1 MAKRK
6 TPKAEKVIDLTPK
19 AEKID
24 EQELAKL
31 QATIKTIDSLTVDV
45 GRMEVQKYGLMKA
58 MGNVQQDIETM
69 RQEFNDKYGTDNIN
83 IQDGTIGYPPENPNP
98 EGNQTPNPE
107 ENPTQITQENGET
120 NKED

>member
-31 QATIKTIDSLTVDV
+31 QATIKTIDQLTAEV
-45 GRMEVQKYGLMKA
+45 GRIEVQKYGLMKA
-58 MGNVQQDIETM
+58 MGKVQQDVETM
-69 RQEFNDKYGTDNIN
+69 RQEFHNKYGTDNIN
-83 IQDGTIGYPPENPNP
+83 IQDGTIGYPE
-98 EGNQTPNPE
+98 
-107 ENPTQITQENGET
+107 ENGEAD
-120 NKED
+120 KKD

>member
-1 MAKRK
+1 MTEKE
-6 TPKAEKVIDLTPK
+6 TPKVEKVIDLTPK
-19 AEKID
+19 AEKIS

-107 ENPTQITQENGET
+107 ENPTQIIQENGET
-120 NKED
+120 DKKD

>member
-1 MAKRK
+1 MAKTE

-19 AEKID
+19 AEKINA
-24 EQELAKL
+24 QELAKL

-45 GRMEVQKYGLMKA
+45 GRIEVQKYGLMKA

-120 NKED
+120 DKKD

>member
-6 TPKAEKVIDLTPK
+6 TPKTEKVIDLTPK
-19 AEKID
+19 AEKINA
-24 EQELAKL
+24 QELAKL

-45 GRMEVQKYGLMKA
+45 GRIEVQKYGLMKA

-83 IQDGTIGYPPENPNP
+83 IQNGIIAYPPENPNP

-120 NKED
+120 DKKD

>member
-31 QATIKTIDSLTVDV
+31 QATIKTIDKLTVDV

-83 IQDGTIGYPPENPNP
+83 IQDGTIGYET
-98 EGNQTPNPE
+98 EDPNPE
-107 ENPTQITQENGET
+107 ENGET
-120 NKED
+120 DKED